1 MKKKYYKE
9 RLEKQLSQIINET
22 LLFKMQDQRFQQAIV
37 NATRVEINQERS
49 TATVF
54 ISVLQEEKKNKI
66 IKLLYNSKL
75 FFMQAIR
82 KKLRIKNYPALR
94 FVLDNGEKDGQN
106 TNNVLDLIE
115 RLSEEK
121 NK

>member
-54 ISVLQEEKKNKI
+54 ISVLQEEKK
-66 IKLLYNSKL
+66 
-75 FFMQAIR
+75 IR
-82 KKLRIKNYPALR
+82 
-94 FVLDNGEKDGQN
+94 
-106 TNNVLDLIE
+106 
-115 RLSEEK
+115 
-121 NK
+121 